1 MEKVNKLLSDL
12 EAEMAPKN
20 MMPNYRWI
28 FIIPIVA
35 ILVLFIIFT
44 PWWAWMLFL
53 ISLAIVAYIT
63 KNNNVCKTDNRHL
76 NYILTEL
83 RKEMSVGGKNIE
95 DANNKIKELE
105 EKLKKNDELREQEK
119 LRTVDIDQLSQSPFI
134 SLLDVLQSLDTETV
148 DFGDDCHKY
157 VSDQIAKSFRGCGL
171 RFQDYC
177 EEYADCYNIEIDPK
191 ITDIEYLKKAIM
203 DNKTNKVV
211 LKGKVFLPQK

>member
-28 FIIPIVA
+28 VIIPIVA
-35 ILVLFIIFT
+35 ILVLFIVFT
-44 PWWAWMLFL
+44 PWWAWVLYL
-53 ISLAIVAYIT
+53 VSLVIMANIT
-63 KNNNVCKTDNRHL
+63 KYNNVNKIDIIRLH
-76 NYILTEL
+76 YIITEF
-83 RKEMSVGGKNIE
+83 RKEISVKNQTIDE
-95 DANNKIKELE
+95 SARKITDLEKKLEKTNEL
-105 EKLKKNDELREQEK
+105 LEQEK
-119 LRTVDIDQLSQSPFI
+119 LHIL
-134 SLLDVLQSLDTETV
+134 SLLDVLQSLDTETI
-148 DFGDDCHKY
+148 DFGDECHKY
-157 VSDQIAKSFRGCGL
+157 VSNQIAKSFRGCGL